1 MRSSESSRRCSRRN
15 RQPIKSEA
23 FSARWPPM
31 RHRRAVAFVCTSRL
45 GAASMAFLTFAAV
58 TLCIALRPHR
68 QDDLALLWCSVLYL
82 DMEVLQVAV
91 TDSR

>member
-1 MRSSESSRRCSRRN
+1 
-15 RQPIKSEA
+15 
-23 FSARWPPM
+23 
-31 RHRRAVAFVCTSRL
+31 
-45 GAASMAFLTFAAV
+45 MAFLTFAAV

-91 TDSR
+91 MDSR